1 MSKRRTKVEEIRN
14 PKKYFKSF
22 IAYEARKDKEKDQE
36 FYNLI
41 RSLSELFTGGDG
53 STKSENRLL
62 LADNLNGE
70 EFEKYISEAS
80 VFGWIE
86 MIENETL
93 LAAIMQLSEKE
104 KLFLTL
110 RYQYGLSQPE
120 VAQITGVTQQ
130 ATSKFEIKILGKI
143 KKSFKYGCGNP

>member
-14 PKKYFKSF
+14 PEKYFQSF

-36 FYNLI
+36 YYDLI
-41 RSLSELFTGGDG
+41 RSLGELFVGGDG
-53 STKSENRLL
+53 STKRENRLI

-70 EFEKYISEAS
+70 EFEKYISESS

-93 LAAIMQLSEKE
+93 SAAIMQLSEKE

-110 RYQYGLSQPE
+110 RFQCGLSQLE

-130 ATSKFEIKILGKI
+130 AASKCEIKILKKI
-143 KKSFKYGCGNP
+143 KKFFKYGCGNP